1 MAEWSSQESH
11 DKLLG
16 AFTSSNRLPTDTTA
30 SVQPYKIICEGNK
43 NKFVCT
49 TDDCFKIF
57 RFKSE
62 IERHIFT
69 HSESR
74 PFLCTFEGCER
85 AFKRTNALQ
94 NHIRSQHTGEASLK
108 CPFPG
113 CELCFTTTAKLR
125 YHKALHLDEKPY
137 KCCFPGCGRAFVT
150 FSQLKQH
157 EKSPSV
163 HLKKDHMTPC
173 QTLNRLASASTT
185 SEGSLDDEEREMI
198 MMDNTTKKV
207 KYNAECRS
215 KEHFHFQLGFQKEIP
230 QNWVFPTET
239 DEIEKFFAKENN
251 EENNTKGEKRAL
263 ANVLSENEILKKELE
278 STENLLDKIAVNL
291 SQTGLDMLEDF
302 QNRISSEYDENFVY
316 KSSVCQGSFDSPT
329 TQDVDAYFFDNE
341 NSKFGSLINAN
352 NNCMSGLYS
361 YNGNAF
367 YNEQNLFTTFTCE
380 NLSSL
385 LFK

>member
-1 MAEWSSQESH
+1 MAEWPSTGTPDNLFE
-11 DKLLG
+11 
-16 AFTSSNRLPTDTTA
+16 AFTPISNRLPTDSPG

-74 PFLCTFEGCER
+74 PFLCTYEGCGR

-94 NHIRSQHTGEASLK
+94 NHIRSQHTGEASLR

-113 CELCFTTTAKLR
+113 CEMCFTTTAKLR

-137 KCCFPGCGRAFVT
+137 KCSFPGCQRAFVT

-163 HLKKDHMTPC
+163 HLKKENLTPAR
-173 QTLNRLASASTT
+173 TNNRLASASTT
-185 SEGSLDDEEREMI
+185 SEGSLDDEERELTLME
-198 MMDNTTKKV
+198 NTTKKV
-207 KYNAECRS
+207 KNNSESKS
-215 KEHFHFQLGFQKEIP
+215 KEDFHFQLPFQKESP
-230 QNWVFPTET
+230 QSWTFSTET
-239 DEIEKFFAKENN
+239 DEIEKFFAKENEDN
-251 EENNTKGEKRAL
+251 IKGDKRVL
-263 ANVLSENEILKKELE
+263 ASVLSENELLKKELE

-302 QNRISSEYDENFVY
+302 QNRISSEYDENFVF
-316 KSSVCQGSFDSPT
+316 KHSVSQGSFDSSMT
-329 TQDVDAYFFDNE
+329 HDVDAYFFDNE
-341 NSKFGSLINAN
+341 NSKFGSLFNT
-352 NNCMSGLYS
+352 NCLNGRYPCN
-361 YNGNAF
+361 NGNSF
-367 YNEQNLFTTFTCE
+367 SNEPNLFTTFTCE

>member
-1 MAEWSSQESH
+1 MAEWTSPETH
-11 DKLLG
+11 DNLLC
-16 AFTSSNRLPTDTTA
+16 AFSTSNRLQTDTPA

-49 TDDCFKIF
+49 TEDCFKVF

-74 PFLCTFEGCER
+74 PFLCTYEGCER

-94 NHIRSQHTGEASLK
+94 NHIRSQHTGEASLR

-113 CELCFTTTAKLR
+113 CEMSFTTTAKLR

-137 KCCFPGCGRAFVT
+137 KCSFPGCDRAFVT

-163 HLKKDHMTPC
+163 HLKKDSMTPC
-173 QTLNRLASASTT
+173 QTINRLASASTT

-198 MMDNTTKKV
+198 LMENTTKKV
-207 KYNAECRS
+207 KHNPDCKS
-215 KEHFHFQLGFQKEIP
+215 KEHFHFQLGLPKEIP
-230 QNWVFPTET
+230 HGWVFPGES
-239 DEIEKFFAKENN
+239 DEIEKFFVKDS
-251 EENNTKGEKRAL
+251 EEKNTKGEKRVL

-278 STENLLDKIAVNL
+278 STENLLDKITVNL
-291 SQTGLDMLEDF
+291 TQSGLDMLEDF
-302 QNRISSEYDENFVY
+302 QNRISSEYDDNFVF
-316 KSSVCQGSFDSPT
+316 KSSVRQGSFDST

-341 NSKFGSLINAN
+341 NSKFGSFLNT
-352 NNCMSGLYS
+352 NNCLNGLY
-361 YNGNAF
+361 GNSF
-367 YNEQNLFTTFTCE
+367 YNESNLFTNFTCE

-385 LFK
+385 LYK

>member
-1 MAEWSSQESH
+1 MAEWILPESP
-11 DKLLG
+11 DNVLG
-16 AFTSSNRLPTDTTA
+16 SFSKTHRLTTDDSP
-30 SVQPYKIICEGNK
+30 SVQPYKVICEGNK

-49 TDDCFKIF
+49 MDDCYKVF

-74 PFLCTFEGCER
+74 PFVCTYEGCER

-94 NHIRSQHTGEASLK
+94 NHIRSQHTGEASLR

-113 CELCFTTTAKLR
+113 CDLSFTTTAKLR

-137 KCCFPGCGRAFVT
+137 KCSFPGCGRAFVT

-163 HLKKDHMTPC
+163 HLKKDHATPSHEFGRK
-173 QTLNRLASASTT
+173 TSASTT
-185 SEGSLDDEEREMI
+185 TEDCSLDNEELSLMEK
-198 MMDNTTKKV
+198 TTKKI
-207 KYNAECRS
+207 KYNPESRC
-215 KEHFHFQLGFQKEIP
+215 KERFHFQIGFQESP
-230 QNWVFPTET
+230 SWVFPRET
-239 DEIEKFFAKENN
+239 DEIEKFFAKESC
-251 EENNTKGEKRAL
+251 EEITTTANKGDKRVL

-278 STENLLDKIAVNL
+278 STETLLDKIAVNL
-291 SQTGLDMLEDF
+291 SQTGLNMLEDF

-316 KSSVCQGSFDSPT
+316 KSSVSQDSFESPMT
-329 TQDVDAYFFDNE
+329 HDVDAYFFDNE
-341 NSKFGSLINAN
+341 NPKFGSFFPAAN
-352 NNCMSGLYS
+352 CLNGLYAC
-361 YNGNAF
+361 NGNSL
-367 YNEQNLFTTFTCE
+367 YNEPNLFTNFTCE

-385 LFK
+385 LYK